1 MRSERRWT
9 VPTHPCKFEVR
20 LTREECAV
28 LHVAA
33 RTERTS
39 VANYIR
45 RCINAALMDSGE
57 DVTLLRDVEKG
68 SPRYS
73 AADRARAVAYRA
85 SGMTYQAIAQR
96 LGCGMTSV
104 YFWVNGRGAA

>member
-1 MRSERRWT
+1 MRSERQGT
-9 VPTHPCKFEVR
+9 VPLHPCKFEVR
-20 LTREECAV
+20 VTRDEWAA
-28 LHVAA
+28 LRAAA

-45 RCINAALMDSGE
+45 RCINAALLDSGE

-68 SPRYS
+68 SPRYT
-73 AADRARAVAYRA
+73 AADRARAVTFRV

-104 YFWVNGRGAA
+104 YFWVNGRGAS